1 MIVGGDLP
9 NTSKY
14 LLFTRNCGG
23 EVKKYFRSPIFYYIY
38 LLILFFFPSDFH
50 GSQNIDLVVDAM
62 SHAVYV
68 HDITH
73 VIIDNMQFMMGTT
86 GGSFDRFQIQ
96 DKAIEQFRY
105 LIFDYVFCH
114 YL

>member
-1 MIVGGDLP
+1 MSIYSL
-9 NTSKY
+9 S
-14 LLFTRNCGG
+14 F
-23 EVKKYFRSPIFYYIY
+23 IFNMTFC
-38 LLILFFFPSDFH
+38 LDFH

-73 VIIDNMQFMMGTT
+73 VIIDNMQFMMGTS

-96 DKAIEQFRY
+96 DLVIEKFR
-105 LIFDYVFCH
+105 
-114 YL
+114 